1 MNLAF
6 VNTSFQLGGA
16 ETVAHELI
24 DGCAAAGHATRLY
37 VAAGKT
43 YPRGH
48 GVVPLYPRALSRL
61 YHSRFH
67 GLTERWAPRREWTDR
82 RFGTLASGWAD
93 VVHLHNFH
101 GDYASV
107 ASLAAVA
114 RHKPLVWT
122 FHGHWGVTGGCDHP
136 IDCTRYQDA
145 CGECPRL
152 GVWPLGTVDDTAAQL
167 ELKTRLLGKLP
178 IHVVSPSRM
187 IADRIAKSRVGRQ
200 WQVHHIPNGVST
212 SAFRGARKSDP
223 TLRGELGLDPA
234 ATTIL
239 VVNRNFKDQQKGF
252 TFVREAL
259 AAIAQD
265 HPSVQVALAGD
276 NSSWAGSQLPPSLR
290 TVSLGYIKSRS
301 TMAALFEAAD
311 IFLFASPAETFPCV
325 VLEAMASE
333 CCVVATPTSGVTEQI
348 EDGRTGL
355 LATELA
361 GEALGRTLMTALRDA
376 GHRRALGRAARGH
389 VTAHFSTE
397 SFVARHLDLYDT
409 MAAGWVAGG
418 DLAPTN
424 AGGQLNAAR

>member
-1 MNLAF
+1 MKLAF

-16 ETVAHELI
+16 ETVAHALI
-24 DGCAAAGHATRLY
+24 DGCEAAGHATRLY

-43 YPRGH
+43 YPAGD
-48 GVVPLYPRALSRL
+48 GVVPLYPRVLSRL
-61 YHSRFH
+61 HHSRFH
-67 GLTERWAPRREWTDR
+67 AITERLAPRREWTDR
-82 RFGTLASGWAD
+82 RFKTLSSGWAD

-107 ASLAAVA
+107 ASLATVA

-136 IDCTRYQDA
+136 IECTRYQDA
-145 CGECPRL
+145 CGQCPRL

-167 ELKTRLLGKLP
+167 DLKVRLLGGLP
-178 IHVVSPSRM
+178 IHVVSPSRF
-187 IADRIAKSRVGRQ
+187 IADRIARSRVGRQ
-200 WQVHHIPNGVST
+200 WQIHHIPNGVST
-212 SAFRGARKSDP
+212 SAFRGSRKSDP
-223 TLRGELGLDPA
+223 ALRGELGLDPT

-239 VVNRNFKDQQKGF
+239 VVNRNFKDRQKGF
-252 TFVREAL
+252 TLVREAL

-265 HPSVQVALAGD
+265 HPPVLVALVGD
-276 NSSWAGSQLPPSLR
+276 NSDWAATQIPPALR
-290 TVSLGYIKSRS
+290 AVSLGYVGSRD
-301 TMAALFEAAD
+301 TMAKLFEAAD

-361 GEALGRTLMTALRDA
+361 GEALGRTLMDALQDTGR
-376 GHRRALGRAARGH
+376 RRALGRAAREH

-397 SFVARHLDLYDT
+397 AFVGRHLALYET
-409 MAAGWVAGG
+409 MASSRVTDG
-418 DLAPTN
+418 LTPTN
-424 AGGQLNAAR
+424 AGGRVNAAH